1 MTKVFKLMFLCI
13 TFFIGKSYGQQSFF
27 TATTEKTLVN
37 EIKFARDHQPSKY
50 KLYRVNLSALLQ
62 SSKQAPELSNNSSA
76 ILWNLPDADGNIN
89 TFEIFNNAAM
99 DTSLAN
105 EVTNIR
111 SLKGIDIKNRAH
123 QISISISDIF
133 GVHIMGFTPDGAT
146 YYLDNFTNSLNYVI
160 AYYKH
165 HLEAPNSHFS
175 CTTQGLETQTLNDDF
190 GTPQTF
196 SLDNKRRTFRL
207 AMACTTEYSNFHVN
221 NAPAGTP
228 NTTED
233 QKKNIVLAAMNVTL
247 TRLNQIFER
256 ELNIHLNLIANNKSI
271 IFITSDQFNNN
282 DAGALIGQSQTVIT
296 NAIGNANYDI
306 GHTVS
311 TGGGGLAQLNAPC
324 NSQTKAMG
332 ITGSP
337 APVGDAYDVD
347 YVAHEMGHQFGANHT
362 FRNSCQGNV
371 NPQTA
376 MEVGSGSTIMSY
388 AGICPPNVQMNVNDY
403 YHYISIKEMQSF
415 LQGASCAQ
423 QTIVNNSAPVIQPLV
438 PKTIPYGTPFILTA
452 NATDADAADVLTYAF
467 EQIDTQSN
475 TQPPASSSQQGPAF
489 RSITPT
495 TKNYRSFPAENTVLS
510 GTTNA
515 NGIVDSQWE
524 QLATITR
531 PYRFIATVRDNNAAG
546 ARVVY
551 TQPVNITVAST
562 GPFVITSPNNNPT
575 TQEPIWHFGSTKTI
589 TWNVAGTTAGNIN
602 TTNVNILISTN
613 NGATYTML
621 AQNVPNNG
629 TAALTIP
636 TNLTNTT
643 EGRIKIEAVGNIF
656 YTVSKKLTIWDPNMS
671 VEENEFTNLKIY
683 PNPVTDLL
691 NIEFET
697 ETLGNTKFDI
707 FDINGRLVKTIENDG
722 LNQNKHQINIED
734 LTSGTYILVIT
745 DKNKSSSRKIIKQ

>member
-1 MTKVFKLMFLCI
+1 MTKAFKLLLLCLTLLI
-13 TFFIGKSYGQQSFF
+13 GKAHGQQTFFSP
-27 TATTEKTLVN
+27 TTEKSLVN
-37 EIKFARDHQPSKY
+37 ETKFARGHHPNKY
-50 KLYRVNLSALLQ
+50 KLYGVNLSALLQ
-62 SSKQAPELSNNSSA
+62 SSKQAPELSNNSSSL
-76 ILWNLPDADGNIN
+76 LWNLPDADGNIH

-99 DTSLAN
+99 DIELAN
-105 EVTNIR
+105 DVQNIR
-111 SLKGIDIKNRAH
+111 SLKGIDVKNRAH

-133 GVHIMGFTPDGAT
+133 GVHVMGFTPDGAT
-146 YYLDNFTNSLNYVI
+146 YYLDNFTNSLNYVV
-160 AYYKH
+160 AYYKND
-165 HLEAPNSHFS
+165 LEAPSSFFKCETEGLN
-175 CTTQGLETQTLNDDF
+175 TQPFNEIN
-190 GTPQTF
+190 TPQTF

-207 AMACTTEYSNFHVN
+207 AMACTTEYANFHVN

-256 ELNIHLNLIANNKSI
+256 ELNIHLNLVATNKNI
-271 IFITSDQFNNN
+271 IFITSDDFNNN
-282 DAGALIGQSQTVIT
+282 NAGVLIGQSQTVIT

-311 TGGGGLAQLNAPC
+311 TGGGGLAQLYAPC
-324 NSQTKAMG
+324 NTQTKAMG

-371 NPQTA
+371 NGQTA

-403 YHYISIKEMQSF
+403 YHYISIKEMQTF
-415 LQGASCAQ
+415 LQSASCAQ
-423 QTIVNNSAPVIQPLV
+423 QTTVNNSAPVIQPLV
-438 PKTIPYGTPFILTA
+438 AKTIPYGTPFILTA

-467 EQIDTQSN
+467 EQVDTQSS
-475 TQPPASSSQQGPAF
+475 TQPPVATSQTGPAF

-495 TKNYRSFPAENTVLS
+495 TKNYRSFPAESTVLS
-510 GTTNA
+510 GTTNTS
-515 NGIVDSQWE
+515 GIVDSQWE
-524 QLATITR
+524 RLATVTR
-531 PYRFIATVRDNNAAG
+531 PYRFIATVRDNHAMG

-562 GPFVITSPNNNPT
+562 GPFVITAPNNNPT
-575 TQEPIWHFGSTKTI
+575 TQEPIWHLGSTKTI
-589 TWNVAGTTAGNIN
+589 TWNVAGTNTGTIN
-602 TTNVNILISTN
+602 TPNVNILISTN
-613 NGATYTML
+613 NGDSYTML
-621 AQNVPNNG
+621 ASNVPNNG
-629 TAALTIP
+629 SATVTIP
-636 TNLTNTT
+636 TNLANTA
-643 EGRIKIEAVGNIF
+643 EGRIKIEAVNNIF

-671 VEENEFTNLKIY
+671 VEENEFSNLKVY
-683 PNPVTDLL
+683 PNPTKDVV

-697 ETLGNTKFDI
+697 ATFGKTKFDI
-707 FDINGRLVKTIENDG
+707 FDINGRLVKTTESDL
-722 LNQNKHQINIED
+722 LNETKHQINIEQ

-745 DKNKSSSRKIIKQ
+745 NAKKTSSRKIIKK

>member
-1 MTKVFKLMFLCI
+1 MTKAFKLLLLCL
-13 TFFIGKSYGQQSFF
+13 TLFIGKAHGQQTFF
-27 TATTEKTLVN
+27 SPTTEKSLVN
-37 EIKFARDHQPSKY
+37 ETKFARGHHPNKY
-50 KLYRVNLSALLQ
+50 KLYGVNLSALLQ
-62 SSKQAPELSNNSSA
+62 SSKQAPELSNNSSSL
-76 ILWNLPDADGNIN
+76 LWNLPDADGNIH

-99 DTSLAN
+99 DIELAN
-105 EVTNIR
+105 DVQNIR
-111 SLKGIDIKNRAH
+111 SLKGIDVKNRAH

-133 GVHIMGFTPDGAT
+133 GVHVMGFTPDGAT
-146 YYLDNFTNSLNYVI
+146 YYLDNFTNSLNYVV
-160 AYYKH
+160 AYYKND
-165 HLEAPNSHFS
+165 LEAPSSFFTCETEGLN
-175 CTTQGLETQTLNDDF
+175 TQPFNEIN
-190 GTPQTF
+190 TPQTF

-256 ELNIHLNLIANNKSI
+256 ELNIHLNLVATNKNI
-271 IFITSDQFNNN
+271 IFITSDDFNNN
-282 DAGALIGQSQTVIT
+282 NAGVLIGQSQTVIT

-311 TGGGGLAQLNAPC
+311 TGGGGLAQLYAPC
-324 NSQTKAMG
+324 NIQTKAMG

-371 NPQTA
+371 NGQTA

-403 YHYISIKEMQSF
+403 YHYISIKEMQTF
-415 LQGASCAQ
+415 LQSASCAQ
-423 QTIVNNSAPVIQPLV
+423 QTTVNNSAPVIQPLV
-438 PKTIPYGTPFILTA
+438 AKTIPYGTPFILTA

-467 EQIDTQSN
+467 EQVDTQSS
-475 TQPPASSSQQGPAF
+475 TQPPVATSQTGPAF

-495 TKNYRSFPAENTVLS
+495 TKNYRSFPAESTVLS
-510 GTTNA
+510 GTTNTS
-515 NGIVDSQWE
+515 GIVDSQWE
-524 QLATITR
+524 RLATVTR
-531 PYRFIATVRDNNAAG
+531 PYRFIATVRDNHAMG

-562 GPFVITSPNNNPT
+562 GPFVITAPNNNPT
-575 TQEPIWHFGSTKTI
+575 TQEPIWHLGSTKTI
-589 TWNVAGTTAGNIN
+589 TWNVAGTNTGTIN
-602 TTNVNILISTN
+602 TPNVNILISTN
-613 NGATYTML
+613 NGDSYTML
-621 AQNVPNNG
+621 ASNVPNNG
-629 TAALTIP
+629 SATVTIP
-636 TNLTNTT
+636 TNLANTA
-643 EGRIKIEAVGNIF
+643 EGRIKIEAVNNIF

-671 VEENEFTNLKIY
+671 VEENEFSNLKVY
-683 PNPVTDLL
+683 PNPTKDVV

-697 ETLGNTKFDI
+697 ATFGKTKFDI
-707 FDINGRLVKTIENDG
+707 FDINGRLVKTTESD
-722 LNQNKHQINIED
+722 LQNETKHQINIEQF
-734 LTSGTYILVIT
+734 TSGTYILVIT
-745 DKNKSSSRKIIKQ
+745 NAKKTSSRKIIKK